1 MISPQVFVEALK
13 NNGINFVTGVPDS
26 LLKDMCAKL
35 TTELPKE
42 NHIIATNEG
51 SAVGLA
57 IGHYMASSNPA
68 MVYMQNSGLGNTVN
82 PLSSLADPKV
92 YAVPMLLVIGWR
104 GEILED
110 GTQLADEPQHKKQG
124 EITLEQL
131 NILDIPFK
139 VIDKNT
145 PDLNKVLFDTCSQAI
160 TRSGPVAIVVRKGTF
175 SPFKYETKLTQ
186 NYPLCRE
193 DAIEIIVD
201 SIDKKSPIVSTTG
214 VASRELF
221 EKRKEKKQGHERDF
235 LTVGGMGHAS
245 SIAAGIALTLPNKK
259 IICIDG
265 DGAALMHLGA
275 MAICADCNNLIH
287 FIINNEV
294 HDSVGGQPTKGSVID
309 FSSVADNLGYSY
321 TFSVETENELR
332 NLATKIGNYNGSVLI
347 TVKTKSGF
355 RDNLGRPDKSPIAN
369 KSNFMTFLEN

>member
-1 MISPQVFVEALK
+1 MIEPQVFVDALK
-13 NNGINFVTGVPDS
+13 NNSINFVTGVPDS
-26 LLKDMCAKL
+26 LLKDICAKL
-35 TTELPKE
+35 TTELPKK

-51 SAVGLA
+51 SAIGLA
-57 IGHYMASSNPA
+57 IGHYIATSNLA
-68 MVYMQNSGLGNTVN
+68 MVYMQNSGLGNSVN

-104 GEILED
+104 GEILAD
-110 GTQLADEPQHKKQG
+110 GSQLPDEPQHKKQG

-131 NILDIPFK
+131 NILDIPYQ

-145 PDLNKVLFDTCSQAI
+145 FDLNKVISDSCSEAI
-160 TRSGPVAIVVRKGTF
+160 NRSGPTAIIVRKGTF
-175 SPFKYETKLTQ
+175 SAFEYKQELPK
-186 NYPLCRE
+186 NYPLYRE
-193 DAIEIIVD
+193 DAIEIIID

-221 EKRKEKKQGHERDF
+221 EKRKEKNQGHERDF

-245 SIAAGIALTLPNKK
+245 SIAAGIALTVPNKK

-294 HDSVGGQPTKGSVID
+294 HDSVGGQPTKGSAID
-309 FSSVADNLGYSY
+309 FSSLADNLGYSY
-321 TFSVETENELR
+321 TFNVETENELKS
-332 NLATKIGNYNGSVLI
+332 LAMKIDKYNGSVLI

-355 RDNLGRPDKSPIAN
+355 RDNLGRPDKSPIVN
-369 KSNFMTFLEN
+369 KLNFMTFFKN